1 MKPPAR
7 IASRRSRGAALLTA
21 MLTVTLVATFAAA
34 ALWQQWRAVEIE
46 AAERGRVQS
55 AWVLVGALD
64 WSRLILREDARAATA
79 AGGGADHLAEPWAVP
94 LEEAKLSSFLAA
106 DKNIA
111 SDALEGLPEAFL
123 QGRIVDAQS
132 KMNVM
137 NLVVNGVPVPA
148 EIAAFTKLFELLG
161 LPAQEVPVLAAQ
173 LRRALPPAAA
183 TGTGTGTGTG
193 TTTGT
198 TTTTTTTG
206 TGTTTGTQATTDS
219 SASGP
224 LLPQRTAQ
232 LVWLGLSPSTVAAL
246 EPYVTILPERMPLNI
261 NTASAEA
268 MAASV
273 PSLDLATAKRV
284 VAQRAAR
291 HFRTLE
297 DANKVIAQGSG
308 QFNSTQHAVATRF
321 FEVQGRLRLDNA
333 WVEEHSLLQRDNL
346 ELRIVWRERG
356 AGATSTAAKS

>member
-64 WSRLILREDARAATA
+64 WSRLILREDARATTA

-173 LRRALPPAAA
+173 LRRALPPPAA
-183 TGTGTGTGTG
+183 TGTGTGTG

-284 VAQRAAR
+284 VAQRASR
-291 HFRTLE
+291 YFRTLE
-297 DANKVIAQGSG
+297 EANKVIAQGSG

-356 AGATSTAAKS
+356 AGATSTAPKS

>member
-7 IASRRSRGAALLTA
+7 TASRRSRGAALLTA

-55 AWVLVGALD
+55 SWVLIGALD
-64 WSRLILREDARAATA
+64 WSRLILREDARATTA

-106 DKNIA
+106 EKNIA

-183 TGTGTGTGTG
+183 TGTGTGTGT
-193 TTTGT
+193 TTGT

-206 TGTTTGTQATTDS
+206 TGTTTGAQATTDS

-284 VAQRAAR
+284 VAQRASR
-291 HFRTLE
+291 YFRTLE

-356 AGATSTAAKS
+356 AGATSTAPKS